1 MRGVD
6 DLSCTPQIGVLNDH
20 APKRKEAS
28 GKMSKKGK
36 WRKRPQERL
45 PHIEGDFDIL
55 G

>member
-1 MRGVD
+1 MG
-6 DLSCTPQIGVLNDH
+6 
-20 APKRKEAS
+20 
-28 GKMSKKGK
+28 KKGK

>member
-1 MRGVD
+1 MF
-6 DLSCTPQIGVLNDH
+6 TLNTLT
-20 APKRKEAS
+20 KGGKW
-28 GKMSKKGK
+28 KMSKKGK

>member
-1 MRGVD
+1 M
-6 DLSCTPQIGVLNDH
+6 
-20 APKRKEAS
+20 S
-28 GKMSKKGK
+28 GKNKKGK

>member
-1 MRGVD
+1 MF
-6 DLSCTPQIGVLNDH
+6 TLNTLNERRQV
-20 APKRKEAS
+20 K
-28 GKMSKKGK
+28 GMSRSNKKGK